1 MRDWIRNIP
10 ESSAGISNFLKCRMI
25 TGVGV
30 LAGQVDHAGVPEMG
44 VQPEVDDLC
53 AIANTLNIPTPEVE
67 AAVLKH
73 YGNHHKAMEVQHS
86 LVTACLT
93 RSSCCDWAFVVCRCE
108 LALYRC
114 TEALWL

>member
-1 MRDWIRNIP
+1 
-10 ESSAGISNFLKCRMI
+10 MI
-25 TGVGV
+25 IGVGV
-30 LAGQVDHAGVPEMG
+30 LAGQIDHAGIPEMS

-53 AIANTLNIPTPEVE
+53 AIANTLNIPTPEIE

-93 RSSCCDWAFVVCRCE
+93 RSSCCNWAFVACRCE
-108 LALYRC
+108 LALCRC
-114 TEALWL
+114 PEALWQQP